1 MGKAVVKRFWF
12 LKSFHTAN
20 TQTIENISSPTLAK
34 FYSTGLDLRVHSLLT
49 KVMVRRGTLTV
60 IYMLH
65 RVIFDQH
72 RPLVCREIVHKVER
86 NSKKNVHSKKGK
98 LEYSLSQVRRQP

>member
-1 MGKAVVKRFWF
+1 MGKAAVKRFWF
-12 LKSFHTAN
+12 LKSFHTADA
-20 TQTIENISSPTLAK
+20 QTIEKISSHASK
-34 FYSTGLDLRVHSLLT
+34 IYSTGLDLRVHSLLT

-72 RPLVCREIVHKVER
+72 RPLVCREIVHNRR
-86 NSKKNVHSKKGK
+86 NSKRMSTAKKGK
-98 LEYSLSQVRRQP
+98 

>member
-1 MGKAVVKRFWF
+1 MGEAVVKRFWF

-20 TQTIENISSPTLAK
+20 SQTIEKISYPIPAR
-34 FYSTGLDLRVHSLLT
+34 FYSTVLDLRVHSLLT
-49 KVMVRRGTLTV
+49 KTMVRRGTLTV

-72 RPLVCREIVHKVER
+72 RPLVCREIVHKIKETVKR
-86 NSKKNVHSKKGK
+86 NVHNKKGK
-98 LEYSLSQVRRQP
+98 L